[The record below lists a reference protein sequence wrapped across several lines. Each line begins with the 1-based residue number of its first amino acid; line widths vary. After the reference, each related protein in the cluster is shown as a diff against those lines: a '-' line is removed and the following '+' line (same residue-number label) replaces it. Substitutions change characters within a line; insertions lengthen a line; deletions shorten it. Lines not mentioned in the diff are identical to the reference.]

1 MIYFKK
7 YIILKFFCLIFSLTI
22 KFFKSSKLNGKYY
35 RLFCIG
41 NYIDVLVIDPI
52 SLDIL
57 YTLASREQHEC
68 IKALCINSLSNQNDD
83 VIVGVSISGVIK
95 LWTLNANEV
104 KGSEIVEHEYR
115 KSVCENANTIS
126 SCPGKQR
133 IFIIVCP
140 NFFQVF
146 FI

>member
-1 MIYFKK
+1 M
-7 YIILKFFCLIFSLTI
+7 
-22 KFFKSSKLNGKYY
+22 
-35 RLFCIG
+35 
-41 NYIDVLVIDPI
+41 
-52 SLDIL
+52 DIL

-68 IKALCINSLSNQNDD
+68 IKALCINSLSNQSDD

-104 KGSEIVEHEYR
+104 KGSEIVEHEFK
-115 KSVCENANTIS
+115 KSICENANTIS

-140 NFFQVF
+140 KFFQVIF
-146 FI
+146 FF